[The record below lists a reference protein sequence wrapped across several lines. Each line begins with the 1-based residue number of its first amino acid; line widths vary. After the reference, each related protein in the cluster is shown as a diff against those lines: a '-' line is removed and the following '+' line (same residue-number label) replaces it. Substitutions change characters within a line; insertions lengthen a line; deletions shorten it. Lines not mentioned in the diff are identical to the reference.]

1 MAALRF
7 SPSFDHA
14 PNPPSGDEL
23 LAFPGQ
29 PDRRHAMKPRMLF
42 VDDDERMLEL
52 LCAYFDGKGFEV
64 ARASNA
70 HEAMKQADENRFN
83 LALLDINL
91 AGENGLQ
98 LLGFF
103 KANFPELPVVM
114 FTGMAGD
121 DDLLDQAMARGASG
135 FMRKSDS
142 LDTLFEAIRTYL
154 PKR

>member
-83 LALLDINL
+83 L
-91 AGENGLQ
+91 GLQ